1 MKILALILA
10 FSGLV
15 LIPAAPAQAQAAE
28 YISIK
33 PPFVVN
39 LGTVSGPRLSYLKT
53 EVALR
58 TNSKSAAET
67 VKYHLPYLRNEIV
80 LLLSRQDLASVS
92 TNEGKEKLRGEA
104 LEKVQTILQ
113 QEEGAPL
120 VTDLL
125 FSTFVVQR

>member
-1 MKILALILA
+1 VCSSDL
-10 FSGLV
+10 
-15 LIPAAPAQAQAAE
+15 
-28 YISIK
+28 

-39 LGTVSGPRLSYLKT
+39 LGPVSGPRLSYLKT

-58 TNSKSAAET
+58 TSSKTAAEK
-67 VKYHLPYLRNEIV
+67 VKYHLPYIRNELV

-104 LEKVQTILQ
+104 LEKVRSVLQ
-113 QEEGAPL
+113 QEEGTPL
-120 VTDLL
+120 VSDLL